1 MDSRPSRKE
10 TIAYSIAFILALGMR
25 FLLLGKLPLTD
36 SEASLALQA
45 LQISQGAKPALASN
59 VAYINFSA
67 ILFFIFGSTNFL
79 ARFIPALVGSA
90 LALAPALFREKLKI
104 RPAVILAFF
113 FAIDP
118 ALVALSR
125 QAGSS
130 ILALTFTIFAAGFLL
145 RRRSTLAGIFA
156 AFALLSG
163 PALWTGLLGILL
175 AWMLSQFMSA
185 RKDTG
190 TQVHTYTGTHVHTED
205 ESDTSTPGTSHL
217 TPETSHL
224 TPETSHLTPE
234 TSHLTPETSHLTP
247 DTSTPD
253 TSTLI
258 TDYRSLITALLA
270 TLLLTS
276 SLFLLTPQGLG
287 AWLASL
293 PAYLSGWTTPSL
305 VPVSRLFLALGVYQL
320 LGIVFALIAI
330 ARSWWTGDR
339 QLLLLGIWAVAA
351 FLLAVAYPARQPAD
365 LVWMLIPLWTLAAL
379 ELSRHLHILPEDRLE
394 TAGVIA
400 FTIILLAFA
409 WVDLTQMY
417 YTPFPSAQA
426 NARLSLFF
434 GAILLVLLSLILV
447 GFGWSAAI
455 ARSGA
460 AWGAGIMLGLYTLGA
475 AWGASGLRNPNAA
488 EVWDASPRLA
498 QADLLAQTADDIS
511 EWATGDAH
519 ALPVLIQGIDSP
531 ALVWALRFHNPQQ
544 AAALDVTSSPALVIT
559 PLQQTLQLS
568 ASYRGQ
574 DFSWRQFHA
583 WDARPFNT
591 IRWLTLRELPST
603 SETIILWA
611 RDNLFVDTRP

>member
-1 MDSRPSRKE
+1 MDSRPSRNE
-10 TIAYSIAFILALGMR
+10 TIAYILAFILALGLR

-45 LQISQGAKPALASN
+45 LRLSQGTKPALASN

-79 ARFIPALVGSA
+79 ARFIPALVGSF
-90 LALAPALFREKLKI
+90 LVLAPALFREKLKA

-125 QAGSS
+125 QAGSP
-130 ILALTFTIFAAGFLL
+130 ILAVTFAILATGYFLQ
-145 RRRSTLAGIFA
+145 RRSILAGIFA
-156 AFALLSG
+156 ALALLSG
-163 PALWTGLLGILL
+163 PALWPGLLGILL
-175 AWMLSQFMSA
+175 AWMLSQFMST
-185 RKDTG
+185 RREVDTYAG
-190 TQVHTYTGTHVHTED
+190 THVDTYAGTHVDTYTGTHVDTYTGTHVDTP
-205 ESDTSTPGTSHL
+205 DTSR
-217 TPETSHL
+217 
-224 TPETSHLTPE
+224 
-234 TSHLTPETSHLTP
+234 LTP
-247 DTSTPD
+247 DTPHLTPD

-258 TDYRSLITALLA
+258 TDHRSLLTSLIA
-270 TLLLTS
+270 TLLLAS
-276 SLFLLTPQGLG
+276 SLFLLAPQGIG

-293 PAYLSGWTTPSL
+293 SAYISGWTTPSSI
-305 VPVSRLFLALGVYQL
+305 PASRLLLALGVYQL
-320 LGIVFALIAI
+320 FGIVFALIAI
-330 ARSWWTGDR
+330 ARGWWNGGQR
-339 QLLLLGIWAVAA
+339 VIRLSLWMIVALLLAI
-351 FLLAVAYPARQPAD
+351 AYPARQPAG

-379 ELSRHLHILPEDRLE
+379 ELSRHLRVLPEDRLE
-394 TAGVIA
+394 TAGVIV
-400 FTIILLAFA
+400 FTLILLAFA

-417 YTPFPSAQA
+417 YTPFPSEQA
-426 NARLSLFF
+426 NARLFLFA
-434 GAILLVLLSLILV
+434 GAILLVSLSLVLV

-475 AWGASGLRNPNAA
+475 AWGASGLRNLNAA
-488 EVWDASPRLA
+488 EVWDVSPRLA

-519 ALPVLIQGIDSP
+519 ALPVLIHGIDSP
-531 ALVWALRFHNPQQ
+531 ALVWALRFHDPQQ
-544 AAALDVTSSPALVIT
+544 AAALDASSSPALVVT

-574 DFSWRQFHA
+574 DFSWRQFYA
-583 WDARPFNT
+583 WETLPFNAV
-591 IRWLTLRELPST
+591 RWLTLRELPST

-611 RDNLFVDTRP
+611 RDNLFVDTQP